1 MRNTKGMYKKKK
13 KKKKLYISINIFL
26 MEGEKKE
33 QQQQSG
39 YNEVWLVINWKHN
52 DRKDC

>member
-1 MRNTKGMYKKKK
+1 M
-13 KKKKLYISINIFL
+13 LINIFS
-26 MEGEKKE
+26 MEGKKKE
-33 QQQQSG
+33 QQQQQQSG

>member
-13 KKKKLYISINIFL
+13 KKLYISINIFS